1 LPASFLKSRRR
12 DSETLGRMFK
22 EADGATALRPD
33 LVHTLAVS
41 IAVHDI
47 EGEPSCAATAAVW
60 NGRKGYVAVVV
71 RGLRS
76 GAVTRFVYDG
86 SLKSI
91 EKLEEAAAAGMQY
104 AESLGFCMDAG
115 EFAALDAAQQAERI
129 DLWDDVR
136 KRKRYPRHLPPLDEQ
151 AAGAAPPAQTAPPES
166 ASAKSSDDADEAA
179 DSKSGRAVL
188 GQIEIVRHPSTR
200 EGWLDPIGRVLQHF

>member
-1 LPASFLKSRRR
+1 
-12 DSETLGRMFK
+12 MFK

-41 IAVHDI
+41 IEVHDI

-76 GAVTRFVYDG
+76 GAVSRFVYDG
-86 SLKSI
+86 SLKSM
-91 EKLEEAAAAGMQY
+91 EKLEEAAAAGLHY

-115 EFAALDAAQQAERI
+115 EFAALDAAQQSERV
-129 DLWDDVR
+129 DLWDDIR
-136 KRKRYPRHLPPLDEQ
+136 KRKRYPRHLPPLDSQ
-151 AAGAAPPAQTAPPES
+151 PAGVAPAASAAPAES
-166 ASAKSSDDADEAA
+166 ASAKSQEDADEGG
-179 DSKSGRAVL
+179 DSKTGRAVL
-188 GQIEIVRHPSTR
+188 GQIEIVRQSSTR